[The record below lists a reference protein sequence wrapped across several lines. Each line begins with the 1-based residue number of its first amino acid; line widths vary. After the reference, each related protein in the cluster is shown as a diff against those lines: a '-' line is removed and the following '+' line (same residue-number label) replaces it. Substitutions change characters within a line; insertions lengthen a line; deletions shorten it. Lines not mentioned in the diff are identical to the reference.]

1 MSLLSLKHFNIKI
14 HEATAWKQE
23 SYARKARKAR
33 KAREV
38 LDPPSEIFAN
48 TKDEEI
54 LRRTFDSLSKKT
66 MSLHSTKLFIIIKTE
81 EATSNLIYRFN
92 DRRRTV
98 ALGRH
103 RMRRKTWLP

>member
-1 MSLLSLKHFNIKI
+1 MKKSIGLRSLKLFIIKI
-14 HEATAWKQE
+14 HEATARNQNLTRVRCE
-23 SYARKARKAR
+23 T
-33 KAREV
+33 EV
-38 LDPPSEIFAN
+38 LGPSSEISAN

-103 RMRRKTWLP
+103 RMRRKT